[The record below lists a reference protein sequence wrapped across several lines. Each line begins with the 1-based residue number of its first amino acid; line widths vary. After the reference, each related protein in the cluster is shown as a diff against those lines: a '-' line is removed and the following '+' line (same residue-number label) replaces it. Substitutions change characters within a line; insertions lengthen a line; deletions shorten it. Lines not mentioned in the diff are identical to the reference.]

1 MAQQA
6 FSGAGGS
13 GTISINPDEL
23 THIANE
29 LMAIAN
35 EFESVIAPA
44 IKNINQQNYVTAGKA
59 KKAMKKVSDANDRVL
74 ELQDHYSRA
83 SSLVFETL
91 NAMIQADQE
100 VGEKII
106 ASLNIGGDK
115 G

>member
-1 MAQQA
+1 
-6 FSGAGGS
+6 
-13 GTISINPDEL
+13 
-23 THIANE
+23 
-29 LMAIAN
+29 
-35 EFESVIAPA
+35 
-44 IKNINQQNYVTAGKA
+44 
-59 KKAMKKVSDANDRVL
+59 MKKVSDANDRVL